1 MNNDWIEN
9 RLKIWNSSLLP
20 QLQQISQTQMMMIF
34 SLGRTRGWLNS
45 LSDISSCSRTSG
57 AHLQIVT
64 GLVLWVLV
72 EVLTTGTAWKNQEI
86 HKYHQG

>member
-9 RLKIWNSSLLP
+9 RLQIWNSSLLP

-45 LSDISSCSRTSG
+45 LSNISSCSRASG

-86 HKYHQG
+86 QKYHQG